1 MENNNTSKPEN
12 FLIKDILAMG
22 PEEIRDSIN
31 TIMAT
36 MALYTTQLL
45 YKSMDTEEYVWTLPD
60 KVEESIA
67 CLYGF
72 KNRLDEFVMRKDTE
86 KTGKSK

>member
-1 MENNNTSKPEN
+1 MGNKNTSKPEN
-12 FLIKDILAMG
+12 FLINDILAMG

-45 YKSMDTEEYVWTLPD
+45 YKAMDSEEYVWTLPD
-60 KVEESIA
+60 KVEESITY
-67 CLYGF
+67 LYGF
-72 KNRLDEFVMRKDTE
+72 KSRLDEFLERKESE
-86 KTGKSK
+86 KTIGSN